1 MYLLQN
7 DYHIKVNQHIYNLTY
22 LQFSYFGEDF
32 FFSFFAAAMAGGSS
46 GARHWTCA
54 TAAIHATSVT
64 TQYP

>member
-32 FFSFFAAAMAGGSS
+32 FFPFFAAAMAGGSS
-46 GARHWTCA
+46 GAGTKPVPQQQ
-54 TAAIHATSVT
+54 SMPL
-64 TQYP
+64 Q